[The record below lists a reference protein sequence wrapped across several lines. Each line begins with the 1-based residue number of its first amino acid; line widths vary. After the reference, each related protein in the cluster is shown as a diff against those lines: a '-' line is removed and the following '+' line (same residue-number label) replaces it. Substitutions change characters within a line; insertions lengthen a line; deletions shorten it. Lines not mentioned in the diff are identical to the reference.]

1 MSERTFD
8 KPFQEVCK
16 ERLTLDQMCERAGTR
31 TLNLTPANGEY
42 ASFFFR
48 MGSYSG
54 PSLATPD
61 DVRGG
66 RAEFVLLDD
75 GKRKP
80 AWLLLPFKEGTVSID
95 L

>member
-1 MSERTFD
+1 MSERVFD
-8 KPFQEVCK
+8 KPFEEVCK
-16 ERLTLDQMCERAGTR
+16 ERLSIEQMCERAGTR
-31 TLNLTPANGEY
+31 TLNLVPAEGEY

-61 DVRGG
+61 DIKAK
-66 RAEFVLLDD
+66 RAEFVLLND

>member
-16 ERLTLDQMCERAGTR
+16 ERLTLEQMCKRAGTR
-31 TLNLTPANGEY
+31 HIDLIPANGEF

-48 MGSYSG
+48 MGSFSG

-61 DVRGG
+61 DVKEG
-66 RAEFVLLDD
+66 RAEFLLLND
-75 GKRKP
+75 GVRKP
-80 AWLLLPFKEGTVSID
+80 AWILAPFKEGTVSID